1 MINQFGSRFAL
12 KEEIHDFGK
21 TVNLRE
27 DSIAAAG
34 LPLMSEGDNI
44 TVCDNDSHNLIIG
57 GTGSKKN
64 RLLLF
69 LTVYLLAK
77 RGESICIFDPKGGA
91 TRFCTN
97 TIL

>member
-64 RLLLF
+64 RF
-69 LTVYLLAK
+69 AFIPH
-77 RGESICIFDPKGGA
+77 SISVSKKG
-91 TRFCTN
+91 REYMY
-97 TIL
+97 I